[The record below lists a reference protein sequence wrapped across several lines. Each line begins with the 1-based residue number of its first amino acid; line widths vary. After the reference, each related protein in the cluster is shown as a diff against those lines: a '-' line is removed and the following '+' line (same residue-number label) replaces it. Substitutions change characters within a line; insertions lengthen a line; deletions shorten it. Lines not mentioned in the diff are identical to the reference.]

1 MPAKITRVLEK
12 LLFASRW
19 LLVLFYFGL
28 VAALGIMLVKA
39 GQHVTEMV
47 LHVWSN
53 SETQVILDVL
63 GLVDLT
69 LSASLVVLVIFS
81 GYENFVSRVDPET
94 HKSWPEWLSQIDFAG
109 LKLKLI
115 SAIVVIA
122 AIHLLRRYLEVGDA
136 SAGDLKWHALIVL
149 VFAAAGVLLAL
160 GDKIGEKPH

>member
-1 MPAKITRVLEK
+1 MPAQITRVLEK

>member
-1 MPAKITRVLEK
+1 MPAMITRVLEK

-28 VAALGIMLVKA
+28 VAALCVMLVKA

-47 LHVWSN
+47 LHVWTN

-81 GYENFVSRVDPET
+81 GYENFVNRVDPDA
-94 HKSWPEWLSQIDFAG
+94 HKSWPEWLGQIDFAG
-109 LKLKLI
+109 LKLKLV
-115 SAIVVIA
+115 STIVVIA
-122 AIHLLRRYLEVGDA
+122 AIHLLRHYLEVGDA

-149 VFAAAGVLLAL
+149 VFGVLGVLLAV
-160 GDKIGEKPH
+160 GDKIGDKPH